1 MTVCSHTHSL
11 GLVGS
16 GRPWEYFGAELSA
29 NSRSYSYS
37 PGPGKSSGAGVGIED
52 YSLHACWKMGYIIL
66 TVLWVEQYVRIC
78 WSAPLTTAV
87 VRGLG
92 QV

>member
-1 MTVCSHTHSL
+1 MGILWRRIISKFTIIFIL
-11 GLVGS
+11 
-16 GRPWEYFGAELSA
+16 
-29 NSRSYSYS
+29 SRSREIKW
-37 PGPGKSSGAGVGIED
+37 GWCGIED

-78 WSAPLTTAV
+78 WSALLTTAV